1 VAYVYR
7 HIRLDKN
14 EPFYIGVGK
23 NDKDLKRAFSKS
35 NRNNHWKEIIEETS
49 YKVEILL
56 NNLTIEDAFKK
67 EIFFINIYKKI
78 KDGGTLCNISNGGR
92 GGSLSDEVNEKRK
105 NKLLGHFV
113 SDETKQK
120 IREKSLGRIVSLETK
135 KKMSETHKKNKT
147 GHWLESKGHKNS
159 RAFPV
164 YQFDINENFIKKW
177 DCANY
182 AIKELNMNRTSI
194 TDCLKKRQKTAKGF
208 IWKKTI

>member
-1 VAYVYR
+1 MAYVYR

-23 NDKDLKRAFSKS
+23 DDNNLKRAFSKCS
-35 NRNNHWKEIIEETS
+35 RNLYWREIIKQTE

-56 NNLTIEDAFKK
+56 DNLTIEDAFEK
-67 EIFFINIYKKI
+67 EIYFIKIYKKTI
-78 KDGGTLCNISNGGR
+78 DGGTLCNISKGGR
-92 GGSLSDEVNEKRK
+92 GGSLSDEVNEKRR

-113 SDETKQK
+113 SEETKQK
-120 IREKSLGRIVSLETK
+120 IRQKALGKTISLETK
-135 KKMSETHKKNKT
+135 KKMSETHKKIKT
-147 GHWLESKGHKNS
+147 GHWLESLGHKNG
-159 RAFPV
+159 RAFPI

-182 AIKELNMNRTSI
+182 AVKELKMNRTSI

-208 IWKKTI
+208 IWKRTM